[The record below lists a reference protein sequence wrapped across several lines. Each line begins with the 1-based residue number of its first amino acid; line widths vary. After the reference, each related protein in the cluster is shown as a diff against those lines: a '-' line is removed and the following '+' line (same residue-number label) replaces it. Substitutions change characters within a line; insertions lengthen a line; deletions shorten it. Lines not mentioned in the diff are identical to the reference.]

1 MKKFLCITLAL
12 ILTLSFAS
20 CKNEKSVTENETGIT
35 ADPTA
40 KSENVPTTNSQ
51 GFLHFSHAFSEKWTT
66 DDIRSTDVCLCAKY
80 NESETSYASFVLSA
94 TKMSDANAG
103 KAQSLAHA
111 VKNREE
117 SSGELIVKEIDGVT
131 FYGVCF
137 DSYEDNTKRLC
148 NLFGQ
153 SEPDADG
160 EYYFLEIAI
169 DNMSSDNLLKTID
182 KDLDTIK
189 FSL

>member
-1 MKKFLCITLAL
+1 MKKFLCITLTL
-12 ILTLSFAS
+12 ILALSFAS

-35 ADPTA
+35 ADSTA
-40 KSENVPTTNSQ
+40 QSENVPTTNSQ
-51 GFLHFSHAFSEKWTT
+51 GFLHFSHSFSEKWTT
-66 DDIRSTDVCLCAKY
+66 DEIRSTDVCLCAEYK
-80 NESETSYASFVLSA
+80 ESESSSATFVLSA
-94 TKMSDANAG
+94 TKMNDGNAG
-103 KAQSLAHA
+103 KTQSLAHA
-111 VKNREE
+111 VKNREK
-117 SSGELIVKEIDGVT
+117 SSGEIIEKNIDGIT

-137 DSYEDNTKRLC
+137 DSYEDTSKRLC

-153 SEPDADG
+153 TEPDADG

-182 KDLDTIK
+182 KDLDSIK